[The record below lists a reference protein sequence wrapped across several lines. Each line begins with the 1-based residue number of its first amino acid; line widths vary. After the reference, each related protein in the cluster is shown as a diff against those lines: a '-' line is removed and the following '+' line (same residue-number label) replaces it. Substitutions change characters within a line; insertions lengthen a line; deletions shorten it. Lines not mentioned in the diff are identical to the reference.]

1 MSGERLGRFGETAVW
16 ILVALRDGPSSI
28 VSLLDTVR
36 TLDGQVGPGTFY
48 GAVAR
53 LERLRLIEPSL
64 SGHGR
69 TGYRLASA
77 GDQRSN
83 AVRRGATT

>member
-36 TLDGQVGPGTFY
+36 TLDGQVAGTFY